1 VKGAPLRSGET
12 AASGGARIRRP
23 GAPPHPIAGGSSGA
37 AAVGSTGARPMLEL
51 DGVHANRGAA
61 HVLQGISLSV
71 GASEAV
77 CLVGRNGAG
86 KTTTI
91 ESTMGLLP
99 VRDGRVLF
107 QGRDI
112 TRLQTYER
120 ARLGIGYAPEDAGIF
135 PDLTVAENFEI
146 SQSLVAAER
155 KGSTAEGTGIDAR
168 VFDLFPE
175 VRQFLSRRGLNLSGG
190 QKKMV
195 AIARAL
201 TLSPSILLLDEPF
214 EGLAPVVV
222 SRFIDAARRIKEMGA
237 SLLIAESNLATAS
250 RIADRLYAIDRGEI
264 IFQGDPRAA
273 MANEE
278 VMRTLR
284 G

>member
-1 VKGAPLRSGET
+1 MSPGQSPP
-12 AASGGARIRRP
+12 AAGQR
-23 GAPPHPIAGGSSGA
+23 A
-37 AAVGSTGARPMLEL
+37 ALEL
-51 DGVHANRGAA
+51 DGIHTYRGAA
-61 HVLQGISLSV
+61 HVLQGVSLRV
-71 GASEAV
+71 GPGEAV

-91 ESTMGLLP
+91 ESAMGLLT
-99 VRDGRVLF
+99 VRAGRITL
-107 QGRDI
+107 QGRDV
-112 TRLQTYER
+112 TRLPTHER

-135 PDLTVAENFEI
+135 PDLTVTENFEI
-146 SQSLVAAER
+146 SRTLAAGRRGGAADGEGAAER
-155 KGSTAEGTGIDAR
+155 ALA
-168 VFDLFPE
+168 LFPE
-175 VRQFLSRRGLNLSGG
+175 VRQFLERRGLNLSGG

-201 TLSPSILLLDEPF
+201 TLSPSVLLLDEPF

-222 SRFIDAARRIKEMGA
+222 SRFIEATRRIKEMGV

-250 RIADRLYAIDRGEI
+250 RIADRLYAMDRGEI
-264 IFQGDPRAA
+264 IFQGAPPAA
-273 MANEE
+273 LANEE

>member
-1 VKGAPLRSGET
+1 V
-12 AASGGARIRRP
+12 
-23 GAPPHPIAGGSSGA
+23 SSGQSPSA
-37 AAVGSTGARPMLEL
+37 LEL
-51 DGVHANRGAA
+51 DGIHTYRGAA
-61 HVLQGISLSV
+61 HVLQGVSLRV
-71 GASEAV
+71 GAGEAV

-91 ESTMGLLP
+91 ESAMGLLG
-99 VRDGRVLF
+99 VRAGRITL
-107 QGRDI
+107 QGQDI
-112 TRLQTYER
+112 TRLPTHER

-146 SQSLVAAER
+146 SQSLAAAGR
-155 KGSTAEGTGIDAR
+155 KGSMAEGTSVDQR

-222 SRFIDAARRIKEMGA
+222 SRFIQATRRIKEMGV

-264 IFQGDPRAA
+264 IFQGDPAAA

>member
-1 VKGAPLRSGET
+1 VTARGGT
-12 AASGGARIRRP
+12 AAGGAGDRGP
-23 GAPPHPIAGGSSGA
+23 VTAAHPIAGGSGGGSPA
-37 AAVGSTGARPMLEL
+37 AGSEPSAMLEL
-51 DGVHANRGAA
+51 DRVHTSRGAA
-61 HVLQGISLSV
+61 HVLQGISLRV
-71 GASEAV
+71 GAGEAV

-91 ESTMGLLP
+91 ESTMGLLA
-99 VRDGRVLF
+99 VRSGRVLF
-107 QGRDI
+107 RGQDI

-146 SQSLVAAER
+146 SQSLVASHQ
-155 KGSTAEGTGIDAR
+155 KGLTAAGTGVDER

-222 SRFIDAARRIKEMGA
+222 SRFIDAARKIKDMGV

-264 IFQGDPRAA
+264 IFQGDPGSA

>member
-1 VKGAPLRSGET
+1 MSAPLPPPVPAERRDGL
-12 AASGGARIRRP
+12 ASA
-23 GAPPHPIAGGSSGA
+23 
-37 AAVGSTGARPMLEL
+37 LEL
-51 DGVHANRGAA
+51 DGLHTYRGAA
-61 HVLQGISLSV
+61 HVLRGVSLRV
-71 GASEAV
+71 APGEAV

-91 ESTMGLLP
+91 ESAMGILTL
-99 VRDGRVLF
+99 RAGRVALKG
-107 QGRDI
+107 QDV
-112 TRLQTYER
+112 TRLPTHQR

-135 PDLTVAENFEI
+135 PDLTVAENFQI
-146 SQSLVAAER
+146 SQALAAGRGTAAAREVDER
-155 KGSTAEGTGIDAR
+155 VTA
-168 VFDLFPE
+168 LFPE
-175 VRQFLSRRGLNLSGG
+175 VRQFLQRRGLNLSGG

-201 TLSPSILLLDEPF
+201 TLSPAVLLLDEPF

-222 SRFIDAARRIKEMGA
+222 SRFIDATRRIKDMGV

-264 IFQGDPRAA
+264 IFQGDPGAA
-273 MANEE
+273 TANEE